1 MKTMQ
6 VATILPFKEDEV
18 IEKAIGIMKLGKV
31 KGFVN
36 TWKDVVFADSSMRG
50 NLQLLVK
57 AVEGDEQVIAE
68 LMADNRPLPFA
79 PQFTYAQMHSLVI
92 STSMKALKRVP
103 ANVEV
108 AVAGI
113 VLLVALMIG
122 ILIMTQV
129 KGTAVQVA
137 KENNDT
143 EAQNLIT
150 SVFNTG
156 KAGLI
161 ILALSVL
168 VLGAVVI
175 IGYLRGMGGG
185 R

>member
-1 MKTMQ
+1 MRTT
-6 VATILPFKEDEV
+6 TILPVGEEV
-18 IEKAIGIMKLGKV
+18 LVKKAVDVMEIRKV
-31 KGFVN
+31 KKFIN
-36 TWKDVVFADSSMRG
+36 SWKNVIFTDSSMKE
-50 NLQLLVK
+50 NFESLVK
-57 AVEGDEQVIAE
+57 AAEGDEQVIAE
-68 LMADNRPLPFA
+68 LMTDNRQLPFA
-79 PQFTYAQMHSLVI
+79 PQFTYAQMHALVI
-92 STSMKALKRVP
+92 STSRKVMQRVP
-103 ANVEV
+103 ANVDV

-113 VLLVALMIG
+113 VLLVTLMIG

-129 KGTAVQVA
+129 KGTAMDVA
-137 KENNDT
+137 AQNNDT
-143 EAQNLIT
+143 DAQNLIT

-161 ILALSVL
+161 ILALAVL

>member
-1 MKTMQ
+1 VRCMS
-6 VATILPFKEDEV
+6 AALPFRDETVVEDV
-18 IEKAIGIMKLGKV
+18 IGIMKMGKV
-31 KGFVN
+31 REFIDKWKGVIFS
-36 TWKDVVFADSSMRG
+36 DASMKE
-50 NLQLLVK
+50 NLELLVN
-57 AVEGDEQVIAE
+57 AVKGDEQAIAA
-68 LMADNRPLPFA
+68 LMTDDRPLPFA
-79 PQFTYAQMHSLVI
+79 PQYTYSQMHSLVI

-156 KAGLI
+156 KAGLV